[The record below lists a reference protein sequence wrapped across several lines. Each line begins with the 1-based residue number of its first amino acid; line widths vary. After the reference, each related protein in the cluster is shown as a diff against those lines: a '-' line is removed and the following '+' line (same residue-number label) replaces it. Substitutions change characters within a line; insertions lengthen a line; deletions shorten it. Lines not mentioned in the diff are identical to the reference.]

1 MKLFFWALFLAL
13 AVTSCKTEVDRTGS
27 HITKSMEIES
37 MARVDTLVSECRV
50 CHGTKEAQRGPILD
64 GMEYWYL
71 YDQLQKFRSGLRG
84 QNPENRSEHMMG
96 VGIRKIKND
105 LESAYIANWFSQQA
119 PKPAVRTIRGDV
131 KKGKSFMS
139 KGVHPVTVKTGK
151 VTGWYS
157 DLHSTDWR
165 VGTSRSN
172 AKISQGTRGYH
183 PNDEG
188 GQVMMAA
195 SQDISDGT
203 LKDVVAYVVHAHG
216 PPDAPSKRDRI
227 IPPKT
232 EKPFQGPEVAEEHSV
247 AQAYLHHPCP
257 IEQDSTH
264 KVL

>member
-1 MKLFFWALFLAL
+1 M

-50 CHGTKEAQRGPILD
+50 CHGTKESQRGPILD

-131 KKGKSFMS
+131 KKGKKFYEQRCASCH
-139 KGVHPVTVKTGK
+139 GENGEGNRLVLGPALNRLE
-151 VTGWYS
+151 GWYFL
-157 DLHSTDWR
+157 DQMR
-165 VGTSRSN
+165 KFR
-172 AKISQGTRGYH
+172 KGTRGYH

-232 EKPFQGPEVAEEHSV
+232 EKPFQGP
-247 AQAYLHHPCP
+247 
-257 IEQDSTH
+257 
-264 KVL
+264 